1 MFLSTNRSCCV
12 KTIIIEPAQRV
23 SRRVPKGK
31 ICPQLFSRYTSYCAI
46 FAYMRTYMCTS
57 VFKVFLKS
65 RFRVKIISQ
74 RVSFHTSRADDKYHK
89 ARFGGPKEAPGEVRG
104 GVRGVLG
111 RPEGIRGRLGAVL
124 EAILRQS
131 DFRTFFVSMLGSS
144 WAILEPSW
152 APQAG
157 GKGAQVGAETEP
169 KSKTKTTMRQE
180 GLQDRLGEV
189 LKPSWGDLRAVLA
202 ALEAILGR
210 FRGVRGRQNSGFTL
224 GFSLFFEK
232 SFFCIKTR
240 ILAGLGAILGPLG
253 ANLRRL
259 GPILARFGRPRGA
272 KREPKTSPRGAK
284 NETKIT
290 SKFGSIFETI
300 LTLSSAIWVPQ
311 GRFPQWSPSGL
322 PVESGAGLA
331 DCAPP
336 VLLLKLLRNSSKR
349 LQTLKT
355 TLSSH
360 TPVRPQGDAPY

>member
-1 MFLSTNRSCCV
+1 MC
-12 KTIIIEPAQRV
+12 
-23 SRRVPKGK
+23 
-31 ICPQLFSRYTSYCAI
+31 
-46 FAYMRTYMCTS
+46 TYMCTYVS
-57 VFKVFLKS
+57 KVFLKS

-89 ARFGGPKEAPGEVRG
+89 ARLGGPKEAPGE
-104 GVRGVLG
+104 VRGVLG

-232 SFFCIKTR
+232 SFF
-240 ILAGLGAILGPLG
+240 AS
-253 ANLRRL
+253 
-259 GPILARFGRPRGA
+259 
-272 KREPKTSPRGAK
+272 KRAS
-284 NETKIT
+284 
-290 SKFGSIFETI
+290 
-300 LTLSSAIWVPQ
+300 W
-311 GRFPQWSPSGL
+311 
-322 PVESGAGLA
+322 
-331 DCAPP
+331 P
-336 VLLLKLLRNSSKR
+336 VLGRSWGHLGR
-349 LQTLKT
+349 T
-355 TLSSH
+355 
-360 TPVRPQGDAPY
+360 